1 MSQRELVM
9 VDVKPSATMESQ
21 SGLNQKWPKVYG
33 ALNAPEGAKTAA
45 IICHPTSNFLNHYLI
60 DPLAAR
66 GVAAMGFNTRYG
78 GNDVSLLMEQAIRDL
93 GAGIRTLRERGFARV
108 VLIGNSG
115 GASLASLY
123 QSQAE
128 NLTISTLVDG
138 RPIDLAPEDLPA
150 ADAIVLCAAHPGRS
164 RTFGD
169 WLDPALID
177 EHDPLSVDPD
187 LDLFSGAHA
196 PPFSDAFLTHFR
208 AAQKERRTRLEAW
221 VWARLR
227 LLRANPD
234 GPQDEAFVIYRTH
247 ADPRFLDLS
256 LDANDRAPG
265 SLWGVPHEVNTA
277 ANAMG
282 RFTTLTAFLSQWST
296 ASRADGP
303 DRMAETSVPVQ
314 LFDYTADQSVFPSS
328 NKAWLDAIAS
338 RKEGGEAEVI
348 TIKGGDHYLA
358 GRPDLVDAVAEKI
371 AERFA

>member
-1 MSQRELVM
+1 
-9 VDVKPSATMESQ
+9 
-21 SGLNQKWPKVYG
+21 
-33 ALNAPEGAKTAA
+33 
-45 IICHPTSNFLNHYLI
+45 
-60 DPLAAR
+60 
-66 GVAAMGFNTRYG
+66 
-78 GNDVSLLMEQAIRDL
+78 
-93 GAGIRTLRERGFARV
+93 
-108 VLIGNSG
+108 
-115 GASLASLY
+115 
-123 QSQAE
+123 
-128 NLTISTLVDG
+128 TISTLVDG
-138 RPIDLAPEDLPA
+138 RPIDLAADDLPP
-150 ADAIVLCAAHPGRS
+150 ADGIVLCAAHPGRS

-177 EHDPLSVDPD
+177 ERDTLSVDPEF
-187 LDLFSGAHA
+187 DLFSGAHG
-196 PPFSDAFLTHFR
+196 PPFSHAFLTRFR
-208 AAQKERRTRLEAW
+208 AAQKERRKRLEAW

-227 LLRANPD
+227 LLRSNPE

-338 RKEGGEAEVI
+338 REKGGEAEVI

-358 GRPDLVDAVAEKI
+358 GLPDLVDEVATKI